1 MLRFTDFLTQQSQV
15 NIPVNQAKTKL
26 FFKDWDNK
34 DFIQDKTEFIVE
46 AAYEVMPIAGIQ
58 IDDLPI

>member
-26 FFKDWDNK
+26 FFKNDK
-34 DFIQDKTEFIVE
+34 QDCCTLLRSQQAGLGYVSTVTEAE
-46 AAYEVMPIAGIQ
+46 
-58 IDDLPI
+58 